1 MISFNVTEEQAIQLV
16 VEGLQSRFE
25 KEVYAAM
32 REDLDKQ
39 IKLFE
44 AQGEA
49 YVRQAAKAAAK
60 AYVASVR
67 EYRGVRDAEPHVV
80 LLLDRKEVPLAP

>member
-1 MISFNVTEEQAIQLV
+1 MATSFNVTEEQAARLV

-32 REDLDKQ
+32 RKDLDRQ
-39 IKLFE
+39 LELFK
-44 AQGEA
+44 AQVED
-49 YVRQAAKAAAK
+49 YIRQAAKAAAK

-67 EYRGVRDAEPHVV
+67 EYRGNHGTEPSVV
-80 LLLDRKEVPLAP
+80 LLLDRKEVPLG